1 MIQLHDVFL
10 LPGVWGFDVV
20 PSLVGFEANCQEL
33 GTDHPKP

>member
-20 PSLVGFEANCQEL
+20 PSGVVFGANGQEL
-33 GTDHPKP
+33 GTNY